1 MPRQAPPPALCL
13 EPSPTSGVRCNGLP
27 AQRDLAYDVIMPA
40 ERQAG
45 EGPSQGPLPRPWRG
59 GCRCQ
64 WLGGQV
70 LCFGVSCFPSDAQI
84 SVPSTHTPP
93 CPRPIR
99 RRPDGGNPGASARC
113 TPPPRRGSGS
123 ARRLLSCKRGHGG
136 VFGPHKQQI
145 PGDTHTHTHTHPE
158 LLKHKYSYI
167 YTYTY
172 RPKNPD
178 IELQIHTQTITHTQR
193 PGHTHTHTHTH
204 TQKQTFTDIPRK
216 PETQRDTCTHIQMLI
231 CHFKNF

>member
-1 MPRQAPPPALCL
+1 MMSSCLQKGRQVRVQVRDPCPARGEVGADVNGWVDRYCALGCPAFPQMPRFRSPAHTPHRVLVQYVEGQMVEIQGQVHGVLLPPEGAQAPPDGCCPAKGGTGGSLGH
-13 EPSPTSGVRCNGLP
+13 TSSR
-27 AQRDLAYDVIMPA
+27 Y
-40 ERQAG
+40 
-45 EGPSQGPLPRPWRG
+45 
-59 GCRCQ
+59 
-64 WLGGQV
+64 LG
-70 LCFGVSCFPSDAQI
+70 
-84 SVPSTHTPP
+84 TH
-93 CPRPIR
+93 
-99 RRPDGGNPGASARC
+99 
-113 TPPPRRGSGS
+113 
-123 ARRLLSCKRGHGG
+123 
-136 VFGPHKQQI
+136 
-145 PGDTHTHTHTHPE
+145 THTHTHTHPE